1 MSSEDPSARAASPG
15 DPGVTRAGLVPPGRR
30 AFRTRW
36 IATAVAVLA
45 GLVTRP
51 VGADAP
57 GVPAQVQAELL
68 AKLASYDRNFGDR
81 AGAKARVLLVVKSG
95 DAKSKYFGASLKG
108 ALDNVAQIGGLPH
121 EELQVTYEG
130 GAQLAARCRAAK
142 AAVVYVMPGLEG
154 EVDSIRTALK
164 GVDVLSVSA
173 VPENVPDGIVIG
185 FELVSGKPKILV
197 NLPQAR
203 EQNVN
208 FKADVLKLMKVYR

>member
-1 MSSEDPSARAASPG
+1 MSPERPSVRAVHAGVPSAGSIRSGRAAPRH
-15 DPGVTRAGLVPPGRR
+15 VRR
-30 AFRTRW
+30 
-36 IATAVAVLA
+36 IAAAVAVLA

-154 EVDSIRTALK
+154 EIESIRSALK

-203 EQNVN
+203 EQNVS
-208 FKADVLKLMKVYR
+208 FKSDVLKLMKVYR